1 MSLVPTIYRSTDPGA
16 PVISG
21 QAGALAAL
29 LDAILVDGYGA
40 GAAYRA
46 GLGWTREFLSPNLRA
61 YRNNPVTGTG
71 YYLRLDDTNPLFGWM
86 RAYESM
92 SDIATGI
99 NPVPTVAQRA
109 NGSMWIKSNQ
119 AGGAARP
126 WFAIG
131 NERCM
136 YLFIG
141 HTNQGV
147 DYQVPYFVGDIVS
160 YVIDDQHCFAL
171 SQNGL
176 TAYSSGLG
184 SNITFQPAALTWYT
198 GPTADTAGL
207 YIGRPSQNTAGAV
220 LVGVAVMASTGVVTP
235 YGGSSGN
242 PGYNFPAPVNGG
254 VISVPGMLLERS
266 LQVRGEYPGLRVP
279 FATLAYGDEAQV
291 ADGLIS
297 KRFRST
303 ISGSS
308 TTASVGEVLF
318 EFEREWH

>member
-40 GAAYRA
+40 GADYRA

-71 YYLRLDDTNPLFGWM
+71 YYLRLDDANPLFGWM

-92 SDIATGI
+92 SDIATGV

-131 NERCM
+131 NERCV

-141 HTNQGV
+141 HTDQGV
-147 DYQVPYFVGDIVS
+147 DYQVPYFVGDIAS
-160 YVIDDQHCFAL
+160 YVPNDQHCFAL

-184 SNITFQPAALTWYT
+184 SNITFQPMGQTWYDSPSINT
-198 GPTADTAGL
+198 SGL
-207 YIGRPSQNTAGAV
+207 YIGRPSQGTAGSS
-220 LVGVAVMASTGVVTP
+220 LLGVALMAAIGVVTP
-235 YGGSSGN
+235 YGGASGN
-242 PGYNFPAPVNGG
+242 PSYNFPSPVNGG
-254 VISVPGMLLERS
+254 VISLPGMLLERS

-279 FATLAYGDEAQV
+279 LATLAYGNETQV
-291 ADGLIS
+291 AEGVLS

-303 ISGSS
+303 VSGNS
-308 TTASVGEVLF
+308 TSANVGEVLF
-318 EFEREWH
+318 EFDREWR